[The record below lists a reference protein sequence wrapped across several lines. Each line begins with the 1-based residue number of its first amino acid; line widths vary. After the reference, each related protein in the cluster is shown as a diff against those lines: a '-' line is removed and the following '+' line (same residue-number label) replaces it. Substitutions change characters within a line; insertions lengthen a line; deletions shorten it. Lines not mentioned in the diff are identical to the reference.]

1 MSDPKGIVKYDIVR
15 TDTVELD
22 IEHIISRFIGII
34 DRELEGC
41 YIYPCAPELECYDDN
56 DGHIEV
62 TLRGTD
68 EIMHASDMSWKDL
81 FLKDIDELAEMVLH
95 AEQSEELRKSSE

>member
-1 MSDPKGIVKYDIVR
+1 MSDSKGIVKYDIVR

-22 IEHIISRFIGII
+22 IEHIISRFIDII

-41 YIYPCAPELECYDDN
+41 YIYPSAPELDCYDSN
-56 DGHIEV
+56 DGCVEIN
-62 TLRGTD
+62 LRGLD
-68 EIMHASDMSWKDL
+68 EIIHAGDISWKNL
-81 FLKDIDELAEMVLH
+81 FLKDIDELADMVLD